1 MENKSKYLIK
11 NIGLLTI
18 SNFASKI
25 LVFLLVPLYTFVL
38 TTAEYGL
45 YDLAV
50 STVTLFF
57 PVLTLNI
64 VDAVMRFLLD
74 KQYNNEAIISTGFRF
89 IVSSCVLFGIVMF
102 ILNRLRLW
110 PALNGLEPYILLYYI
125 SFSTNQFLVYVAQ
138 GLEKVKDIGIAGV
151 ISTLLT
157 IVSNV
162 VFLLLFKWGLIGFF
176 FANIIA
182 QAGSLVYLAIRINVT
197 SYLKCLEIN
206 LELQK
211 EMLFYSIPLIASFL
225 GWVVNG
231 TADKYVVSFMLGVSA
246 NGVLSVAYKIPQ
258 IINTLQGIFIQAWQI
273 SAIKEF
279 GGEKAS
285 KFYGDIFTIINFLM
299 CTACSVLILLT
310 RPISNILFSNEFYI
324 AWQYAPFLLVS
335 TVLNSASGLLG
346 PILSAQKNTKA
357 MMWSAVFGA
366 IVNIFANL
374 LLVYLI
380 GIQGAT
386 IATVICSWIIYV
398 IRKKAVGEDIII
410 DDYKAILITWI
421 MLCVQAVIEIYTLGY
436 WLEVVVIAGLIMLN
450 YKTLKSLRLF
460 IKRNIQR

>member
-1 MENKSKYLIK
+1 
-11 NIGLLTI
+11 
-18 SNFASKI
+18 
-25 LVFLLVPLYTFVL
+25 
-38 TTAEYGL
+38 
-45 YDLAV
+45 
-50 STVTLFF
+50 
-57 PVLTLNI
+57 
-64 VDAVMRFLLD
+64 
-74 KQYNNEAIISTGFRF
+74 
-89 IVSSCVLFGIVMF
+89 MF